1 MSQLKVQK
9 PIAWHQALLNIVVLG
24 LMCFGGYWLAQTNGI
39 LIASAIYL
47 ALAVLLRSI
56 LASHH
61 RRGILLCKGGD
72 FASAIDEFEK
82 SINFFRQY
90 PWIDRWRG
98 LTMLSSGHSYIEMGL
113 ISLGF
118 AHLQLDHFERAKECY
133 QNCKSEFPFSHMAE
147 SGLHYIEATAN
158 DNSEDGI
165 NG

>member
-1 MSQLKVQK
+1 MSQLKVLK
-9 PIAWHQALLNIVVLG
+9 PIAWHQALLNILVLG

-39 LIASAIYL
+39 LIAAAIYL
-47 ALAVLLRSI
+47 ALAILLRSF

-61 RRGILLCKGGD
+61 RRGILFCKSEN
-72 FASAIDEFEK
+72 FVSAIGEFEK
-82 SINFFRQY
+82 SINFFQKH

-118 AHLQLDHFERAKECY
+118 AHLQAGHIERAKECY
-133 QNCKSEFPFSHMAE
+133 QKCKSEFPFSQMAE
-147 SGLHYIEATAN
+147 SGLQYIEATAN
-158 DNSEDGI
+158 GNSEDEI

>member
-1 MSQLKVQK
+1 MSQLKVHK
-9 PIAWHQALLNIVVLG
+9 PIAWHQALLNILVLG
-24 LMCFGGYWLAQTNGI
+24 LMCIGGYWLAQTNGV
-39 LIASAIYL
+39 LIASASYL
-47 ALAVLLRSI
+47 ALAVLLRSFF
-56 LASHH
+56 ASHH
-61 RRGILLCKGGD
+61 RRGIFLCKNGN
-72 FASAIDEFEK
+72 FAAAISEFDK

-118 AHLQLDHFERAKECY
+118 AHLKLDHLERAKECY
-133 QNCKSEFPFSHMAE
+133 QKCKNEFPFSTMAE

-158 DNSEDGI
+158 GNSEDEL